1 MCHSFIEKALLC
13 DSTLYLWLM
22 EVDRDLARQAKAGNC
37 LWCGGRLDSAVYPRK
52 PRGGPADLADDYS
65 TRLSFCCAQDNC
77 RRRMTPPSVRFLG
90 RKVYLGAVVVLLSAM
105 LHGSTPP
112 RAARLR
118 ELFGV
123 SRRTLLHRARSS
135 AGKCSTLAAR
145 QDARRHVW
153 QPRRAIL
160 PAPSAP
166 KVEEPVPKFTW
177 TFLGLSGT
185 GSCRALLEHY
195 QSLRLHAFSMPS
207 RPQSRPR

>member
-65 TRLSFCCAQDNC
+65 TRLSFCCAQENC

-123 SRRTLLHRARSS
+123 SRRTLARWRLWWRTAFAQSRFF
-135 AGKCSTLAAR
+135 K
-145 QDARRHVW
+145 
-153 QPRRAIL
+153 
-160 PAPSAP
+160 
-166 KVEEPVPKFTW
+166 
-177 TFLGLSGT
+177 
-185 GSCRALLEHY
+185 GSRALLRSAPEAA
-195 QSLRLHAFSMPS
+195 QMPLSLLRCFGLRDGRDELIASLRFLSPITTASASGGQAF
-207 RPQSRPR
+207 